1 MKGYLLLVLILSMS
15 ISSHAAIDIY
25 PNQNLTDP
33 SLATTFASQ
42 LRNMKIKEM
51 EQVIKGECNQ
61 FKEYAYLSI
70 QNWESLK
77 NQTKSTDEAQ
87 QYSRQLLREIPYK
100 LSFQYT
106 FPLGIGVYS
115 ITEEH
120 IRLTTLNT
128 ENFNKYNFIDG
139 IYDACITMN
148 NTKYFEL
155 LTNTKYLI
163 GKQKPFVP
171 ENEILQKFD
180 PSNSLIKSIYPVSSE
195 KDKLTPAHMV
205 KSINFTDIEFSIAY
219 FLIDEDIRNSFL
231 EGDIRWI
238 DYKKVSREVQG
249 NFNKF
254 MNKGGR
260 NKEFSQIATIVKIIS
275 PQITTE
281 NNFPSRD
288 VIMSSFN
295 KIKLKDNP
303 ILKKKTDDIL
313 KKFNYQN

>member
-1 MKGYLLLVLILSMS
+1 MKVYLLLVLTLSMS

-25 PNQNLTDP
+25 PNPNLTDP

-42 LRNMKIKEM
+42 LRDMKIKEM

-61 FKEYAYLSI
+61 FKEYAYMSI

-106 FPLGIGVYS
+106 FPLGIGIYS

-128 ENFNKYNFIDG
+128 KKFNKYKFIDG

-163 GKQKPFVP
+163 GNQKPFIS
-171 ENEILQKFD
+171 ESEILQKFE
-180 PSNSLIKSIYPVSSE
+180 PSHSLLKSIYPVFSE
-195 KDKLTPAHMV
+195 KDKLTPPHMV

-219 FLIDEDIRNSFL
+219 VLIDEDIRNSFL
-231 EGDIRWI
+231 ESDIRWI
-238 DYKKVSREVQG
+238 DYKKVSREMQG
-249 NFNKF
+249 NFVKF
-254 MNKGGR
+254 MNNGGR

-281 NNFPSRD
+281 NTFPSRD
-288 VIMSSFN
+288 DIMSSFN
-295 KIKLKDNP
+295 KMKLKDNP
-303 ILKKKTDDIL
+303 ILKKKADDVL